1 MRTPARRTLPC
12 HGLSTCLTPL
22 LLSTVL
28 GCPLALLP
36 LASSVAAA
44 TVQSAEHSYAIAAQP
59 LDAAILQWSATS
71 GVQLFADGELTRGK
85 RSSAVQGRYS
95 AEAALQ
101 QLLAGSGLTF
111 SLASGQRA
119 YLQALPEQGAAMQ
132 LGAITIDSQMLGATT
147 EDTGSYTTGQVSIAK
162 TGQTLKETP
171 QTVSV
176 MTRQRIEDQHLTS
189 IHDVLNQTS
198 GVSVY
203 QGSLTSSRYLARGFE
218 ITSYRIDGGS
228 PLGSAAY
235 ARKDHD
241 MAMYDHV
248 EVLRG
253 SDGLF
258 SGNGEPGGSINLVRK
273 RPTAAPRVELENSV
287 GSWNNYRSMLDV
299 SGPLAFDGKL
309 KGRSVLVYN
318 DRDMFYDKADAQ
330 RSFFYGVLEADL
342 SDDTTVLAGMTYD
355 HNRTSDQAYGWPR
368 ALDGTSLGLPRSHF
382 LAGADDFIKTKG
394 ESFFLRVDQRL
405 SDTWTATLDTLY
417 AQADQGRGYYNFYGV
432 IDPADGSGSG
442 ANWQGQAQDLSSK
455 SVDFNLKGDS
465 TVLGLETTTLVG
477 WNWTDVVFD
486 NDHWEGEEFRQI
498 DDIFAFDP
506 DDYRKPGSTVP
517 TYKEYQ
523 RMKQNGLYGSLRVR
537 LFDPLH
543 VIVGGRYSNYSYT
556 YDTDY
561 VSGRST
567 TNPYSDRRVFTPFFG
582 ATYDLTPQ
590 WSLYASVADIYKSQA
605 DLRKAS
611 GGPLKPITGTSHELG
626 IKGELLDGRV
636 NTYAALYYVKREGQ
650 GVREFRNGVDNC
662 CYNDDGLV
670 TSKGLDLEISGELFE
685 RFQAS
690 LGYTYNHVRNNV
702 AGSAT
707 NSLTPKHLLKLFG
720 AYQMPGA
727 WSALKVGG
735 GVTAQ
740 SPSYVSG
747 SLYVRSSDGEFE
759 ETSDSYAFSQ
769 AGYAIWS
776 GFAEYQLD
784 KHWSLALNAN
794 NLLDKKYYATV
805 GQAEY
810 GNFYGDP
817 RNYTLTLRGVF

>member
-1 MRTPARRTLPC
+1 MRTPARRPTASS
-12 HGLSTCLTPL
+12 GLSTCLTPL
-22 LLSTVL
+22 LLSSAMS
-28 GCPLALLP
+28 CSLALLP
-36 LASSVAAA
+36 LSSSFAA
-44 TVQSAEHSYAIAAQP
+44 THVQSNQQTYAIAAQP
-59 LDAAILQWSATS
+59 LDSAILQWSTIS

-85 RSSAVQGRYS
+85 RSNAVQGRYT
-95 AEAALQ
+95 ADAALQ
-101 QLLAGSGLTF
+101 QLLLGTGLTF
-111 SLASGQRA
+111 SLAGGQRA
-119 YLQALPEQGAAMQ
+119 YLQPAAEQGSAMQ
-132 LGAITIDSQMLGATT
+132 LGATLIDSQMLGATT
-147 EDTGSYTTGQVSIAK
+147 EGTGSYTTGQVSIGK
-162 TGQTLKETP
+162 TEQSLKETP

-176 MTRQRIEDQHLTS
+176 ITRQRIEDQNLTS

-203 QGSLTSSRYLARGFE
+203 QGSLTSSRYLSRGFE

-273 RPTAAPRVELENSV
+273 RPTAEPRIELDSSV

-309 KGRSVLVYN
+309 KGRSVMVYN
-318 DRDMFYDKADAQ
+318 NRDMFYDKADAE

-368 ALDGTSLGLPRSHF
+368 AMDGASLGLPRRHF

-394 ESFFLRVDQRL
+394 DSFFLRIDQRL
-405 SDTWTATLDTLY
+405 SDNWTATVDTLY
-417 AQADQGRGYYNFYGV
+417 AQADQGRGYYNFYGA
-432 IDPADGSGSG
+432 IDPADGYGSG

-455 SVDFNLKGDS
+455 SVDFNLKGD
-465 TVLGLETTTLVG
+465 TTLLGLETNTLLG

-486 NDHWEGEEFRQI
+486 NDHWEGEDFRQI

-506 DDYRKPGSTVP
+506 DDYRKPGITAP

-537 LFDPLH
+537 LLDPLH

-561 VSGRST
+561 QDGRSSS
-567 TNPYSDRRVFTPFFG
+567 NRYNDHRVFTPFVG
-582 ATYDLTPQ
+582 ATYDLNPE

-611 GGPLKPITGTSHELG
+611 GASLKPITGTSHELG
-626 IKGELLDGRV
+626 IKGELLEGRV
-636 NTYAALYYVKREGQ
+636 TTYAALYYVKREGQ
-650 GVREFRNGVDNC
+650 GVREYRGSVDSC
-662 CYNDDGLV
+662 CYRDDGLV

-685 RFQAS
+685 RFQAT

-720 AYQMPGA
+720 AYQLPGA
-727 WSALKVGG
+727 WSALKVGA

-747 SLYVRSSDGEFE
+747 SLYVRDSEGEFE
-759 ETSDSYAFSQ
+759 ETTDSYAFSQ
-769 AGYAIWS
+769 PGYAIWS

-784 KHWSLALNAN
+784 SHWSLALNAN